1 MSQPSTVGD
10 RVRIALAVLQP
21 CAPRVEVQPTESFAR
36 IAVLQLIALHCAA
49 AALCA
54 GLGAPRIY
62 AAAILGAA
70 GALCAVSA
78 VLCAVGF
85 SAFAFER
92 HAREL
97 RVRSS
102 VPELGTDAF
111 LAEGSSFCQRHTA
124 LTLIAA
130 LLVGAPLGGEN

>member
-10 RVRIALAVLQP
+10 LVRIALAVLQP
-21 CAPRVEVQPTESFAR
+21 RAPRVEVQPTESFAH

-62 AAAILGAA
+62 AATILGAA

-92 HAREL
+92 RARES

-102 VPELGTDAF
+102 VQSLERTRCWRKGQTFASAIPH
-111 LAEGSSFCQRHTA
+111 SR
-124 LTLIAA
+124 
-130 LLVGAPLGGEN
+130 